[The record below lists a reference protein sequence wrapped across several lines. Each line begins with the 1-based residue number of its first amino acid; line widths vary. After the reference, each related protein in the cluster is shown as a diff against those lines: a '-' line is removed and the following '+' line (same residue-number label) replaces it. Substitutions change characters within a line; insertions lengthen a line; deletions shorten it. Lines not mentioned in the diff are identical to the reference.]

1 MLFNAMNFYTSNKEL
16 IMIPVKAFNRNP
28 KCILSKDTK
37 GKFEK
42 VATSLKNGATFKVR
56 KRNGEVYIEKNL
68 NSITNIVGVEF
79 QMERSRHYFTV
90 GNSTVKITETPEN
103 SIISVLA
110 K

>member
-16 IMIPVKAFNRNP
+16 IMIPVKAFSRNP

-42 VATSLKNGATFKVR
+42 IDVSLKNGATFKVR

-68 NSITNIVGVEF
+68 NSINNVVGVEF
-79 QMERSRHYFTV
+79 QIERSRHYFTV

-103 SIISVLA
+103 SIISVRA